1 VTIERSLATGTWRD
15 PSVPATE
22 RVNDLLAQ
30 LTTEE
35 KVAQLYG
42 VWVGADAASG
52 EVAPHQHDQVAADAS
67 WDDLIQDGI
76 GQLTRVYGTAPVP
89 PAEGA
94 RTVARSQRQI
104 MAAGRHG
111 IPAMV
116 HEECLTGLAAW
127 QAPVYPS
134 PLCWGATFDPDL
146 IERMAAQIG
155 ATMRRLGVHQGLAP
169 VLDVLRDLRWGRAE
183 ETIGE
188 DPYLVG
194 VIGSGY
200 VRGLESAGVVAT
212 LKHFAGYSA
221 SRGGRNLAPVSIG
234 PRELADV
241 LLPPF
246 EMALRAGARSVMN
259 SYTDLDGVPAAADPG
274 LLTCLLRGDYGFT
287 GTVVSDYFS
296 VAFLLSL
303 HGVAGTRAEAAGLAL
318 RAGID
323 VELPTADCYRSPL
336 LAALEDG
343 TIDIA
348 LVDRAV
354 RRVLSQKCELGLLDP
369 DWSPDPEL
377 AGTGDP
383 AQDVAGAAVLDDRES
398 RSLARDIARQ
408 SVVLLANQG
417 TLPLAPGQRIAVVG
431 PRAHEASA
439 MLGCYSFPQH
449 VVVHHP
455 GVPLGIEIPTVLD
468 ALRADPAGY
477 TVSYVQGCP
486 VLGGD
491 DTGLAEAA
499 TAAGAA
505 DVCIA
510 VLGDLAGLFG
520 RGTSGEGCDVADLR
534 LPGRQEELLD
544 ALLATGTPVVL
555 VLLSGRPYDLSRQA
569 SRLAA
574 AVCGFYPGEEGAAAL
589 ADVLSG
595 RVNPSGR
602 LPVSFPGA
610 GSNQPTTY
618 LAARLGQR
626 TQVSTIDPTPL
637 FAFGHGLS
645 YTPVTWVSVRSCSP
659 PQWPAD
665 GCCQFTATLRNG
677 ATVPA
682 AEVIQVYL
690 HDPVAEVARPVQQ
703 LIATAKVDLPPGSSR
718 TVQFTVH
725 ADLTCYTGPAGH
737 RQVEPGEVELRVGRS
752 STDIETALRYT
763 LTGQRREVGF
773 GRALHPGITLLPA
786 D

>member
-1 VTIERSLATGTWRD
+1 M
-15 PSVPATE
+15 
-22 RVNDLLAQ
+22 
-30 LTTEE
+30 
-35 KVAQLYG
+35 
-42 VWVGADAASG
+42 
-52 EVAPHQHDQVAADAS
+52 S
-67 WDDLIQDGI
+67 WDSLIQDGI
-76 GQLTRVYGTAPVP
+76 GQLTRVYGTTPVP

-94 RTVARSQRQI
+94 RAVARSQRQI

-221 SRGGRNLAPVSIG
+221 SRGGRNLAPASIG

-259 SYTDLDGVPAAADPG
+259 SYTDLDGVPAAADPSLLTG
-274 LLTCLLRGDYGFT
+274 LLREDYGFT

-303 HGVAGTRAEAAGLAL
+303 HGVAGTRAEAAALAL

-323 VELPTADCYRSPL
+323 VELPTADCYRGPL

-348 LVDRAV
+348 LVDRAA

-377 AGTGDP
+377 AGAGGPVGDATG
-383 AQDVAGAAVLDDRES
+383 GGVLDDRES

-417 TLPLAPGQRIAVVG
+417 ILPLAPGQRIAVVG

-455 GVPLGIEIPTVLD
+455 GVPLGIEVPTVLD

-477 TVSYVQGCP
+477 TVSYAQGCP

-499 TAAGAA
+499 AAARAA
-505 DVCIA
+505 DVCVA

-534 LPGRQEELLD
+534 LPGRQEELLE

-555 VLLSGRPYDLSRQA
+555 VLLAGRPYDLSRQVD
-569 SRLAA
+569 RLAA
-574 AVCGFYPGEEGAAAL
+574 AVCGFYPGEEGATAL

-610 GSNQPTTY
+610 GSNQPATY

-626 TQVSTIDPTPL
+626 TQVSTVDPTPL
-637 FAFGHGLS
+637 FPFGHGLS
-645 YTPVTWVSVRSCSP
+645 YTPVTWARRPIMLTGAVAGRRLLPVHR
-659 PQWPAD
+659 D
-665 GCCQFTATLRNG
+665 TLQRRHRPG
-677 ATVPA
+677 GRGHPGVPA
-682 AEVIQVYL
+682 
-690 HDPVAEVARPVQQ
+690 
-703 LIATAKVDLPPGSSR
+703 
-718 TVQFTVH
+718 
-725 ADLTCYTGPAGH
+725 
-737 RQVEPGEVELRVGRS
+737 
-752 STDIETALRYT
+752 
-763 LTGQRREVGF
+763 
-773 GRALHPGITLLPA
+773 
-786 D
+786 